1 LTIVNLNVIKKIFA
15 GKALRVFALGKT
27 DLLIMKCFAGREEDL
42 LHAKLLIKKGADLSK
57 AESHIE
63 SLIKKRIPGA

>member
-1 LTIVNLNVIKKIFA
+1 M
-15 GKALRVFALGKT
+15 RVFALGKT